1 MSKKRSNKR
10 SPKKN
15 NKKQT
20 NKLENSNSLID
31 DLTIKIENARKI
43 VKEKGLEE
51 PIKFKNVSSRKIAK
65 GLNDTNKIVS
75 VIYMFIIQIK
85 LKDEDAKKLLLQ
97 LKAPSGKKLI
107 GGRSISNREEI
118 ANRLYY
124 QFKNLNWENLIN
136 SNIVKHYKIK
146 QNKDIQKGGFLS
158 RLENCYPFIRDMLDS
173 TQTVLDTLGTIPPA
187 GFLFDL
193 MSVSM
198 NTLRNRP
205 DDALFSLISMVPI
218 AGDIVG
224 KGLKFLKNKPEVA
237 QALMSSYQLQT
248 LESLQSAKNQQNF
261 NMNNQVAM

>member
-1 MSKKRSNKR
+1 M
-10 SPKKN
+10 
-15 NKKQT
+15 
-20 NKLENSNSLID
+20 
-31 DLTIKIENARKI
+31 A
-43 VKEKGLEE
+43 
-51 PIKFKNVSSRKIAK
+51 
-65 GLNDTNKIVS
+65 
-75 VIYMFIIQIK
+75 
-85 LKDEDAKKLLLQ
+85 
-97 LKAPSGKKLI
+97 
-107 GGRSISNREEI
+107 SISNREEI

-218 AGDIVG
+218 ADIVG
-224 KGLKFLKNKPEVA
+224 KGLKFLKNKPVA

-248 LESLQSAKNQQNF
+248 LESLQSAKPAKF
-261 NMNNQVAM
+261 